1 MADVRRERLGGA
13 DWNALEHSLFERG
26 HALLP
31 CVLSAAEC
39 RSLIGL
45 YDRDERFR
53 STIQMARHGFG
64 EGEYR
69 YFDYPLPRPV
79 RDLRTRLYRR
89 LAPIA
94 NRWMEMLGRD
104 VRYPAKLEQ
113 FIARCRSRG
122 QTRPTPLLLRYT
134 EGGYN
139 CLHQDLYG
147 EVAFPLQAA
156 VFLSRP
162 GRDYGG
168 GEFLLVERRPRKQS
182 IGEAI
187 LEESGTGVVFP
198 SSDRPSPGKRGLLRT
213 EMRHGMSRLRW
224 GERYMLGIIFH
235 DAR

>member
-1 MADVRRERLGGA
+1 MANVRRERLGGA

-31 CVLSAAEC
+31 RVLSAAEC

-79 RDLRTRLYRR
+79 RDLRARLYRR

-122 QTRPTPLLLRYT
+122 QKRPTPLLLRYT

-162 GRDYGG
+162 GKDYGG

-187 LEESGTGVVFP
+187 LEEPGTGIIFP
-198 SSDRPSPGKRGLLRT
+198 SSERPSPGKRGPLRT